1 MRRRRVVHCQLHLF
15 HCGEFIPFPERRRR
29 RKEGRLRASPNLL
42 PKNIRVNDSILF
54 PCDTLR
60 CCCVDPSGICI
71 YIYTL
76 RVLLLLASVPRRWMA
91 VRFSLFST
99 TLSPASIQQRGAV
112 SPTRIYTQHFGTRLD
127 YDSIFFLL
135 LSLLFGFP
143 RGLKDVSLS

>member
-1 MRRRRVVHCQLHLF
+1 MY
-15 HCGEFIPFPERRRR
+15 
-29 RKEGRLRASPNLL
+29 
-42 PKNIRVNDSILF
+42 
-54 PCDTLR
+54 
-60 CCCVDPSGICI
+60 I

-127 YDSIFFLL
+127 YDSFFFL

-143 RGLKDVSLS
+143 RGLKDVSLSLNVILLLKVEAAQEGNGDPKKDEARRQQNLDKPAKCFYRNRPSSLSVVATCSRLVTRRQG

>member
-1 MRRRRVVHCQLHLF
+1 MY
-15 HCGEFIPFPERRRR
+15 
-29 RKEGRLRASPNLL
+29 
-42 PKNIRVNDSILF
+42 
-54 PCDTLR
+54 
-60 CCCVDPSGICI
+60 I

-127 YDSIFFLL
+127 YDSFFFL

-143 RGLKDVSLS
+143 RGLKDVSLSLNVILLLKVEAAQEGNGDPKKDEARRQQNLDKPQNVFFYRNRPSSLSVVATCSRLVTRRQG